1 MPTLKGPIQFTG
13 TIDELIAYK
22 TKNSDKIIVRRKP
35 FISKD
40 AYKKAPQYAAM
51 RQNSAE
57 FTGAAYAGKMVRMA
71 LGPLIQLADYN
82 MTPALNSFCR
92 AIQQRDTLGKR
103 GQRAICFSTHKEAFG
118 SLVFTKQY
126 LFDSIFKQR
135 PVAELLREK
144 AELHIQLDELVPGF
158 NFYLPWNKAYF
169 RIIGCIGA
177 IEDVHFTEKGYD
189 KRHQQTPLPNATVY
203 SDWMP
208 SGKKVNAHSMM
219 IRLPKPELLQQETTS
234 LLGAIGIQMGQA
246 GLFGEINPV
255 KYASTARILAGC

>member
-13 TIDELIAYK
+13 SLDELIAYK
-22 TKNSDKIIVRRKP
+22 TRNSDKIIVRRKP
-35 FISKD
+35 FISKE
-40 AYKKAPQYAAM
+40 AYKKEPQYAAM

-57 FTGAAYAGKMVRMA
+57 FTGAAYTGKMVRMA
-71 LGPLIQLADYN
+71 LGPLMQLADYN

-92 AIQQRDTLGKR
+92 AIQQRDTVGKR
-103 GQRAICFSTHKEAFG
+103 GERAIWFSRHKEAFG

-126 LFDSIFKQR
+126 HFDSIFKQR

-144 AELHIQLDELVPGF
+144 AELHIQLGELVPGF
-158 NFYLPWNKAYF
+158 NFYQPWNKAYF
-169 RIIGCIGA
+169 RIIGCMGA
-177 IEDVHFTEKGYD
+177 IEDVHYMGSGYD
-189 KRHQQTPLPNATVY
+189 KRHLHAPLPNTTVF

-208 SGKKVNAHSMM
+208 SGKKTTAQSII
-219 IRLPKPELLQQETTS
+219 IRLPNPELLQQETTS

-255 KYASTARILAGC
+255 KYASTARILVAG